1 MIIITLKE
9 QLNNIEI
16 KVHGH
21 SDSIVCAGVSALLE
35 AWRLTEE
42 HLEQHKIPAEKG
54 FVQAEIPK
62 THISHILFIQ
72 LTIGLKALHE
82 QYPKEIT
89 LNIGG

>member
-9 QLNNIEI
+9 QLDNIEI
-16 KVHGH
+16 KVRGH
-21 SDSIVCAGVSALLE
+21 SNSIVCAGVSALLE

-42 HLEQHKIPAEKG
+42 HLEQHKILAEKG
-54 FVQAEIPK
+54 FIQAVIPK
-62 THISHILFIQ
+62 THISRILFIQ